1 MSEARMAG
9 KVGLFVA
16 GGLVLLGLLL
26 LSFTKGLSLFTPSY
40 ELRLKAKTVGGL
52 KARASVLMSGV
63 PVGNVVGADVAD
75 DGKGVTIVLKIQ
87 KRYIIHADARFAL
100 EQFGFLGDQYVAIYP
115 QDNQRTPLKDGDE
128 VTCDEPFN
136 LQSFVGSTDGLIQD
150 VKKALTNLDE
160 IIPRLG
166 RTVLGEASLSNLTAT
181 VSNFHF
187 ISGQTIGL
195 LAGVEQLLQTNRPA
209 IEVTVSNLAVFSH
222 RAIQFAADAQQVVT
236 TNGPH
241 LHAAVRQFEMV
252 TSQATNLMA
261 ELQSGRGIL
270 GTLIADQQAKREM
283 DATLTHLNGLM
294 ANLEI
299 ASSNLNT
306 FGLWRFL
313 WKPKS
318 PPANPSA
325 PSKPASSFRGDDQ
338 P

>member
-115 QDNQRTPLKDGDE
+115 QDNKRAPLKSGDE

-136 LQSFVGSTDGLIQD
+136 LQSFVGSTDGLIHD
-150 VKKALTNLDE
+150 VKLALTNLQE

-166 RTVLGEASLSNLTAT
+166 RTVLG
-181 VSNFHF
+181 V
-187 ISGQTIGL
+187 

-209 IEVTVSNLAVFSH
+209 IEQTVSNLSVFSH
-222 RAIQFAADAQQVVT
+222 RAIQFADGARQVVA

-241 LHAAVRQFEMV
+241 LHAALRQFETV
-252 TSQATNLMA
+252 TGQVTNLLG
-261 ELQSGRGIL
+261 ELQTGGGVL
-270 GTLIADQQAKREM
+270 GTLIADEQAKKEM
-283 DATLTHLNGLM
+283 DATLTHLAGLM

-306 FGLWRFL
+306 LGLWRML
-313 WKPKS
+313 WKPKT
-318 PPANPSA
+318 PPAAKPAPAKPA
-325 PSKPASSFRGDDQ
+325 PSSGGTNQHRP
-338 P
+338 